1 MLFYL
6 AYKNIISRKSSVV
19 IILFIAFSLSLMTVI
34 NSIFDSTENGVE
46 KVFARSFTGDFVVRP
61 KTDVPLSLFGDE
73 TPVTG
78 EMTDIETLIPY
89 KDLKEFLSD
98 SKKNPDIEKTV
109 PQVTG
114 QVMMEVND
122 VRNVA
127 FVFGVP
133 ADSYLD
139 LMTSVKI
146 LEGESFGDNGR
157 GVLLSESQARSF
169 KAKVGDTVQFIV
181 ADGVTFRI
189 RAANVTGIYK
199 YPVENNT
206 LNKIVLADSYTVR
219 SLMGLSETVEN
230 IELDNSILD
239 ILEGDIESLFADAE
253 DIDSETAIDME
264 EFFNSSSETA
274 SSETSVSENG
284 TNGDFSES
292 LTWNFF
298 IGSVDSEKDIK
309 KTIFRLNHFFKKN
322 NWPLEAVSWRSAA
335 GSTAMYLYWL
345 RIIFNVGVIV
355 ILGAGFIIIN
365 NTLVVG
371 VLNRTQEIGTLRA
384 EGASR
389 VYISLQCMI
398 ETFILTL
405 TAGII
410 GCVLGSI
417 MSFILTVLKIELGND
432 FLIQLFGTNILVVK
446 TSLSVILRSMGL
458 SVILG
463 LIGWIYPVRA
473 ALKVTPVQ
481 AMQGAS

>member
-78 EMTDIETLIPY
+78 EMTDIDTLIPY
-89 KDLKEFLSD
+89 KDLKDFLQNSQ
-98 SKKNPDIEKTV
+98 KNPDIEKTV

-114 QVMMEVND
+114 QVMMEVNSE
-122 VRNVA
+122 RNVA
-127 FVFGVP
+127 YVFGVP

-139 LMTSVKI
+139 LMTSIEI

-157 GVLLSESQARSF
+157 GVLLSQTQAQSF

-219 SLMGLSETVEN
+219 SLMGFSETVEN
-230 IELDNSILD
+230 IELDDSILD

-253 DIDSETAIDME
+253 DIDSDEAIDMS
-264 EFFNSSSETA
+264 EFFNSSSA
-274 SSETSVSENG
+274 ASETVEKTQESA
-284 TNGDFSES
+284 GDFSES

-298 IGSVDSEKDIK
+298 IGSVKAEKDIK
-309 KTIFRLNHFFKKN
+309 KTIFRLNRFFKKN

-345 RIIFNVGVIV
+345 RIIFNVGVII
-355 ILGAGFIIIN
+355 ILFAGFIIIN

-405 TAGII
+405 SAGIL
-410 GCVLGSI
+410 GCILGSVI
-417 MSFILTVLKIELGND
+417 SAVLTVMKIELGND
-432 FLIQLFGTNILVVK
+432 FLIQLFGTNVLAVK

-463 LIGWIYPVRA
+463 LIGWIYPVRT